1 MGAQVSQTDYE
12 WVYTEEPHATR
23 RKEILGKNLCL
34 RECQLMS
41 YENMSPVFIF
51 YTVQSPWLPEAEAEK
66 KSLIFSPMM
75 NPKIFPVTCTVFF
88 NKRGSRHAVMYFYE
102 GCHCHSNDSLA
113 LIVSGDYSIMMVLTI
128 VISKTWRGC
137 RRIKSSDGD
146 DKNGERMC
154 VLFIENSL
162 F

>member
-1 MGAQVSQTDYE
+1 MPS
-12 WVYTEEPHATR
+12 
-23 RKEILGKNLCL
+23 C
-34 RECQLMS
+34 
-41 YENMSPVFIF
+41 VFMRAAIGIDCIKGL
-51 YTVQSPWLPEAEAEK
+51 Y
-66 KSLIFSPMM
+66 
-75 NPKIFPVTCTVFF
+75 
-88 NKRGSRHAVMYFYE
+88 
-102 GCHCHSNDSLA
+102 
-113 LIVSGDYSIMMVLTI
+113 YSIMIVLTI